1 LESTI
6 RHDHRLPSWLGE
18 DWHSVALAPE
28 LISSSATAMDELFVT
43 LCFLISNLKPHALCC
58 DEDDPKR
65 SKVPNRVILNFAE
78 CGMFPF
84 IEWPR
89 QGPRTF
95 RAEAGHGEAVPF
107 TCF

>member
-1 LESTI
+1 
-6 RHDHRLPSWLGE
+6 
-18 DWHSVALAPE
+18 VALAPE

-65 SKVPNRVILNFAE
+65 SKVPNRVILNPAE

-84 IEWPR
+84 IEWPGR
-89 QGPRTF
+89 APAPLGPRQDTARPCLSLAF
-95 RAEAGHGEAVPF
+95 EADTRRRLGRPR
-107 TCF
+107 